1 MENWIMVVGLCLL
14 GYLSGSVPYSILVT
28 RFIKGVDVRDAGS
41 GHATTTNTIRQ
52 AGWAAGAFVLV
63 LDMAKGAIPTMI
75 AVRTSPFDWV
85 VPVVA
90 ALAVVGH
97 CWPVFANFRGGM
109 GLATAGASILVID
122 VVYGL
127 IGLGFLIL
135 MTLVIRH
142 SARAAFWVGLILAP
156 LYYILGERGMLIWVS
171 AAVGLV
177 IAVRFTSDW
186 NRHYRELWLDRE
198 KTEPNQQVDSS
209 N

>member
-1 MENWIMVVGLCLL
+1 MDNWIMVVGLCLL

-75 AVRTSPFDWV
+75 AVHTSPFDWV

-97 CWPVFANFRGGM
+97 CWPVFANFRGGYW
-109 GLATAGASILVID
+109 LVE
-122 VVYGL
+122 
-127 IGLGFLIL
+127 
-135 MTLVIRH
+135 RH
-142 SARAAFWVGLILAP
+142 PLTRPRWRIWRNVFFWRICLCSCP
-156 LYYILGERGMLIWVS
+156 M
-171 AAVGLV
+171 
-177 IAVRFTSDW
+177 
-186 NRHYRELWLDRE
+186 NLWMR
-198 KTEPNQQVDSS
+198 
-209 N
+209 